1 MNHECIRAPH
11 FKHSGTDGVEPIGA
25 VSVMCYLRQ
34 GRDMSRPP
42 PSVCYHLL
50 VEERIVLVVNALL
63 FEEFTFVSTM
73 VRPLAGGIITPVD
86 GFLQIEVHFLRNGL
100 DIYCFHILYCLMV
113 LFDVLWSYLTIILTL
128 FTTYTPAGR
137 LMVLLSPAFI
147 VTLLY
152 EVPLRER
159 LFTVWSLSEV
169 NWM

>member
-1 MNHECIRAPH
+1 MNYSSPYTAAPM
-11 FKHSGTDGVEPIGA
+11 GLTP
-25 VSVMCYLRQ
+25 SVPSLVCAPS
-34 GRDMSRPP
+34 GRDAMCR
-42 PSVCYHLL
+42 VHHHRDCHRLL
-50 VEERIVLVVNALL
+50 VEERIVLIVVFLL
-63 FEEFTFVSTM
+63 VEEGVFVGRM
-73 VRPLAGGIITPVD
+73 IWPLAGRIISPVNC
-86 GFLQIEVHFLRNGL
+86 FLQVEVHFLRNGL
-100 DIYCFHILYCLMV
+100 DIYCFHIFYCLMV

-159 LFTVWSLSEV
+159 MLTVWSLSEV